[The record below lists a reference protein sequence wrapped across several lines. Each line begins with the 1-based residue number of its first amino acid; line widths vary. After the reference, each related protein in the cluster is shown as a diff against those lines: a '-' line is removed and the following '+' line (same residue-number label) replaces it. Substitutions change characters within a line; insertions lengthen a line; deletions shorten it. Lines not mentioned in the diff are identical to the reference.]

1 MQIQQNT
8 LELTICQLEARRQEI
23 ADSSQDLSSENQ
35 ELELQVGDLRG
46 ALRELQTEET
56 KLETLSNEK
65 NQYVEEQQTGLET
78 AKKQRGEAAAA
89 LSEIQLG
96 YSQAE
101 QKGAFIEE
109 NLRRVL
115 QERERLRAEKE
126 KLSGGHADSSETIAA
141 REREIAV
148 LEAEIQAS
156 GDKRTQMELVIQN
169 KQREKEEKAGR
180 QKTFF
185 DKKEE
190 LNERLQLLDRENFRL
205 QNQRERLN
213 ERLESQVDYMW
224 SEYELTYSRAEELR
238 KEELTSIPEMKRSI
252 NGKKMEIRALG
263 NVNVNAI
270 EDYKEI
276 SGRYEFMKN
285 QHEDLVAAQAAL
297 EQIIEELDEG
307 MRRQFREKFGEIRR
321 EFDKVFKEL
330 FGGGTG
336 TLELSQEEDILE
348 AGIQIISQPPGKKL
362 QNMMQLSGGEKA
374 LTAIALLFAIQN
386 LKPSPFCLLDEIE
399 AALDDS
405 RSEERRVGKE
415 CRSRWSPYH

>member
-96 YSQAE
+96 HSQAE

-115 QERERLRAEKE
+115 QEQERLRAEKE

-141 REREIAV
+141 REREIAA

-252 NGKKMEIRALG
+252 NEKKMEIRALG

-276 SGRYEFMKN
+276 SEPLRIYE
-285 QHEDLVAAQAAL
+285 
-297 EQIIEELDEG
+297 
-307 MRRQFREKFGEIRR
+307 
-321 EFDKVFKEL
+321 
-330 FGGGTG
+330 
-336 TLELSQEEDILE
+336 
-348 AGIQIISQPPGKKL
+348 
-362 QNMMQLSGGEKA
+362 
-374 LTAIALLFAIQN
+374 
-386 LKPSPFCLLDEIE
+386 KP
-399 AALDDS
+399 A
-405 RSEERRVGKE
+405 
-415 CRSRWSPYH
+415 